1 MAEKKNKKKGGSGKF
16 FLGAA
21 LGAIAGAVAGKFFS
35 DPEDNKC
42 KCGDD
47 CNCKKPAAKKPAAK
61 KTAAKKTTKKTT
73 TKAKK

>member
-35 DPEDNKC
+35 EPEGKC

-47 CNCKKPAAKKPAAK
+47 CNCKKTATKKP
-61 KTAAKKTTKKTT
+61 AAKKTTKKTT